1 MSPKPSHAQAFL
13 SHLQGSQLDWLINF
27 VQTSTSEPPA
37 HWLPWSSDGHL
48 LGWVSP
54 ERGEQMVVH
63 LPGCVLRERQL
74 DWQSNAKNAMQRS
87 QILQNFLQIQ
97 ADRGRLEGWRDEY
110 FNYWLKPSTPP
121 LVTDVPWLCVERAG
135 FRHLGLMSHAVH
147 INGFCTDGRLW
158 CAQRS
163 QTKATDPGLWDNLT
177 AGGLTAGEDAIR
189 TVRRELKEEAGW
201 NWSHRQN
208 LHGCGSVRTRRLEP
222 QGWHD
227 EVLLVYN
234 LEIPDT
240 FQPINQDGEVQ
251 AFACWGPDQVV
262 SGIQAGQ
269 FTADAAHALCRGL
282 GLTRNG

>member
-13 SHLQGSQLDWLINF
+13 SHIQGPQLDWLINF
-27 VQTSTSEPPA
+27 VQTSRTEPPE
-37 HWLPWSSDGHL
+37 HWLPWSSDGHH

-54 ERGEQMVVH
+54 ERAEHMVVH
-63 LPGCVLRERQL
+63 LPGCDLRERQL
-74 DWQSNAKNAMQRS
+74 SWQSNAKNAMQRS

-110 FNYWLKPSTPP
+110 FNYWLKPNTPP
-121 LVTDVPWLCVERAG
+121 LDTDMPWLCVERAG

-147 INGFCTDGRLW
+147 INGFCANGRLW

-163 QTKATDPGLWDNLT
+163 NTKATDPGLWDNLT

-201 NWSHRQN
+201 NWNPRQN
-208 LHGCGSVRTRRLEP
+208 LHGSGSVRTRRLEP

-234 LEIPDT
+234 LEIPDS

-251 AFACWGPDQVV
+251 AFACWDPDQVV
-262 SGIQAGQ
+262 SAIQAGD
-269 FTADAAHALCRGL
+269 FTADAAHALCLGL
-282 GLTRNG
+282 GLTPNG